1 LIIFVASFF
10 FLIIEN
16 SFGQEN
22 DSLAIEQPNDQNQD
36 TLMFNDYSDFSK
48 ADSIAPIGFQMQKS
62 PTGAIWRSLV
72 LPGWGQYYVE
82 SYWKAPIFAGAAI
95 FMGYRV
101 GYFHSNFTD
110 HSGKVDGLQKELDRL
125 KAEDPNNPMIFEIEN
140 RTLPVEK
147 NRREYYRDNR
157 DMSAFYLL
165 GIYAL
170 ATVDAYVGAHLFD
183 FDVSDDGIAYCLE
196 PGMIFQS
203 VKFKITY
210 KFSIM
215 DIFP

>member
-1 LIIFVASFF
+1 
-10 FLIIEN
+10 
-16 SFGQEN
+16 
-22 DSLAIEQPNDQNQD
+22 
-36 TLMFNDYSDFSK
+36 
-48 ADSIAPIGFQMQKS
+48 MQKS

-82 SYWKAPIFAGAAI
+82 SYWKAPIFTGAAV
-95 FMGYRV
+95 FMAYRI
-101 GYFHSNFTD
+101 GYFHSNFMD
-110 HSGKVDGLQKELDRL
+110 YSDRVESLKNELERL
-125 KAEDPNNPMIFEIEN
+125 KANDPDNPLINEIEY

-157 DMSAFYLL
+157 DMSGFYLL

-183 FDVSDDGIAYCLE
+183 FDVSDDGISYSLQ
-196 PGMIFQS
+196 PSILFDS
-203 VKFKITY
+203 VNFHVSIA
-210 KFSIM
+210 FSLR